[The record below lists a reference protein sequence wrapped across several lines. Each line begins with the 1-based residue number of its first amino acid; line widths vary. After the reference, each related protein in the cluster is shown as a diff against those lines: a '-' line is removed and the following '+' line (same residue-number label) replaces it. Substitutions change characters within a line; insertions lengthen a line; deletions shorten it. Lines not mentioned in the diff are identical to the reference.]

1 MAVEYSLEVV
11 KRTETGKNAV
21 RRLRREGF
29 VPGVFYNK
37 QGNNIPLKVPY
48 STLERVYLRAH
59 KSNIVELRVQ
69 DGAQQETH
77 PVLIWDLL
85 EHPVKNLILHAD
97 FMGVDLKTE
106 MDMDVSIQVTG
117 TAKGEDEGGIV
128 SLYRDM
134 ITVTCLPTAIP
145 DQIEIDVSELGIN
158 DSINVE
164 DLVLPEGVKLKDV
177 DENFAVVGVM
187 PPEASVEEEE
197 AAEEGEEGGAGET
210 GGEAG
215 EAGEGDSGEEESE

>member
-1 MAVEYSLEVV
+1 MAVEYSLDVV

-21 RRLRREGF
+21 RRLRREGY

-37 QGNNIPLKVPY
+37 QGDNIPLKVPY

-69 DGAQQETH
+69 DGPDRVTH

-97 FMGVDLKTE
+97 FLGVDLKTE

-128 SLYRDM
+128 TLYRDS

-145 DQIEIDVSELGIN
+145 DQIEIDVSALEIN

-164 DLVLPEGVKLKDV
+164 DVVLPEGVKLKEV

-187 PPEASVEEEE
+187 PPGASLEDEEEAE
-197 AAEEGEEGGAGET
+197 AAEEEGGEGE
-210 GGEAG
+210 GGEA
-215 EAGEGDSGEEESE
+215 SEEPESD

>member
-1 MAVEYSLEVV
+1 MAVEYSLDVV

-37 QGNNIPLKVPY
+37 QGDNIPLKVPY
-48 STLERVYLRAH
+48 STLERVFLRAH

-69 DGAQQETH
+69 DGSRQVTH

-106 MDMDVSIQVTG
+106 MDVDVSIQVTG
-117 TAKGEDEGGIV
+117 TAKGEDDGGIV
-128 SLYRDM
+128 TLYRDA

-145 DQIEIDVSELGIN
+145 DQIEIDVTELDIN
-158 DSINVE
+158 DSINVA
-164 DLVLPEGVKLKDV
+164 DVVLPEGVRLKDV

-187 PPEASVEEEE
+187 PPGASIEEEEE
-197 AAEEGEEGGAGET
+197 AAEGAEEET
-210 GGEAG
+210 GGEAD
-215 EAGEGDSGEEESE
+215 EAGEEDAQDSDSE